1 MRLRQMHEETAAIQ
15 HTRVVDVYRNGVKPV
30 FRVTLA
36 DGKAIEATADHR
48 FLFSDGWSTLAAMT
62 GLTLQNGLASYRTGD
77 YFLYVNGTPI
87 AGPALHQD
95 REWLNEQYNVLGRK
109 IADIAED
116 TGVSYH
122 AVRKWLRRHGVQHA
136 KGGRCK
142 ESWNKGRTYTL
153 GLRELTPEWR
163 EANRKARAGAAS
175 NFWRGGISV
184 DRESIGRWTTQS
196 AHRIHARNHWTCQL
210 CCQRATELHTH
221 HIVPVWADVTRARD
235 EDNLTTL
242 CGECHRRIHG
252 RELEFVERLG
262 GPPVLAE
269 WRKQPRV
276 AWNKLT
282 TGKLVRIECIEYVG
296 EKMTYDLEVEGPYHN
311 FVANG
316 IITHN
321 SVNEYSTR
329 YSVAIDAAQRTPSD
343 EWRRQSTANRQGSSG
358 NLPTDLGEGLSATE
372 QELQE
377 KARQV
382 YEARITAGVAREQA
396 RKDLPLSTYTEAYWK
411 IDLHNLL
418 HFLHLRMD
426 AHAQQE
432 IRAYAIIIGEEIV
445 AKWVPVVWEAFRD
458 YRQHAVQLS
467 RLEAE
472 IIAALNSPDPEHA
485 RNLATQY
492 GLLNRRQDGS
502 LAPNRE
508 RTELEAKLRLFGLTS
523 PWNEPQ

>member
-1 MRLRQMHEETAAIQ
+1 MRHAHTTPFEMCEIKLHVRVPMDAWRQWIRHRMACLAEGTRIYFDLPRGASHDRGHRCYPVPIETLYERFQPTRNTQRLDKQRNPYSRRDRIRRLRLRQMHEETAAIQ

-48 FLFSDGWSTLAAMT
+48 FLFSDGWSTLAART
-62 GLTLQNGLASYRTGD
+62 GLTLQNGLASYRPED

-87 AGPALHQD
+87 
-95 REWLNEQYNVLGRK
+95 
-109 IADIAED
+109 
-116 TGVSYH
+116 
-122 AVRKWLRRHGVQHA
+122 
-136 KGGRCK
+136 
-142 ESWNKGRTYTL
+142 
-153 GLRELTPEWR
+153 
-163 EANRKARAGAAS
+163 
-175 NFWRGGISV
+175 
-184 DRESIGRWTTQS
+184 RESIGRWTTQS

-210 CCQRATELHTH
+210 CCRRARELHAH
-221 HIVPVWADVTRARD
+221 HVVPVWTDVSRARD

-252 RELEFVERLG
+252 RALEFVEWLG

-269 WRKQPRV
+269 WRKQPRA
-276 AWNKLT
+276 AWNKRT
-282 TGKLVRIECIEYVG
+282 TGQLVRIEGIEYAG

-343 EWRRQSTANRQGSSG
+343 EWRRQSTVNRQGSSG
-358 NLPTDLGEGLSATE
+358 NLPTDLGEGLSAAE
-372 QELQE
+372 QEIQE

-432 IRAYAIIIGEEIV
+432 IRAYAIIIGEAIV
-445 AKWVPVVWEAFRD
+445 AKWVPIVWEAFRD

-472 IIAALNSPDPEHA
+472 IIRALNSQDPEHA
-485 RNLATQY
+485 RHLATQY

-502 LAPNRE
+502 LVPNRE
-508 RTELEAKLRLFGLTS
+508 RTELEAKLRLFGLPS
-523 PWNEPQ
+523 PWP

>member
-1 MRLRQMHEETAAIQ
+1 
-15 HTRVVDVYRNGVKPV
+15 VYRNGVKPV

-77 YFLYVNGTPI
+77 YFLYVNGTSI
-87 AGPALHQD
+87 AGPALQQD
-95 REWLNEQYNVLGRK
+95 RAWLNEQYNVLGRK
-109 IADIAED
+109 IADIAD
-116 TGVSYH
+116 DAGVSSH

-142 ESWNKGRTYTL
+142 E
-153 GLRELTPEWR
+153 P
-163 EANRKARAGAAS
+163 
-175 NFWRGGISV
+175 
-184 DRESIGRWTTQS
+184 
-196 AHRIHARNHWTCQL
+196 
-210 CCQRATELHTH
+210 
-221 HIVPVWADVTRARD
+221 
-235 EDNLTTL
+235 
-242 CGECHRRIHG
+242 
-252 RELEFVERLG
+252 
-262 GPPVLAE
+262 
-269 WRKQPRV
+269 
-276 AWNKLT
+276 WNKLT

-329 YSVAIDAAQRTPSD
+329 YSVAIDAAQRTPAD
-343 EWRRQSTANRQGSSG
+343 EWRRQSMVNRQGSSG
-358 NLPTDLGEGLSATE
+358 NLPTDLGEGLSAAE
-372 QELQE
+372 QELQD
-377 KARQV
+377 KARAV

-432 IRAYAIIIGEEIV
+432 IRAYAIVIGEEIV
-445 AKWVPVVWEAFRD
+445 AKWVPIVWEAFRD

-472 IIAALNSPDPEHA
+472 IIGALNSKDPEHA
-485 RNLATQY
+485 RHLATQY
-492 GLLNRRQDGS
+492 GLLNRRKDGS
-502 LAPNRE
+502 LVPHRE
-508 RTELEAKLRLFGLTS
+508 RTELEAKLRIFGLTS
-523 PWNEPQ
+523 PWNEAQ